1 MPVTGKKWYRSKSIW
16 AGIIATG
23 AGVVSAIQGGGAWE
37 TVVLTSFGALSILL
51 RTLTKE
57 GILR

>member
-1 MPVTGKKWYRSKSIW
+1 MSIKGKKWYQSRSIW
-16 AGIIATG
+16 AGIIATV
-23 AGVVSAIQGGGAWE
+23 AGIVSAIQGGGSWE
-37 TVVLTSFGALSILL
+37 TVVLTCSGALSIIL